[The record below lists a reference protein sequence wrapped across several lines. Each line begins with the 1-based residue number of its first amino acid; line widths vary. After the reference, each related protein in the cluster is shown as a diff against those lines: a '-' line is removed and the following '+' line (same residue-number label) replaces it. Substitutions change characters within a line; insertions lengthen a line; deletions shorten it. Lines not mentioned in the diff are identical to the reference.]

1 MSQKFLSQ
9 KILKLRRVQP
19 LQTLTAFL
27 VGLTFLVS
35 IILGASAYELPA
47 QAVSLTPE
55 AKAYQVDH
63 SDTQVRVNPG
73 QYKDKVEETGGELG
87 DSLKN
92 TADTVRERL
101 NLDQPLPESTKDF
114 FKQVRGEDVTV
125 EEPRPSGK
133 SSGDHD
139 PSLPLR

>member
-1 MSQKFLSQ
+1 MSQFLQ
-9 KILKLRRVQP
+9 LHRVQP
-19 LQTLTAFL
+19 LRTLTALL
-27 VGLTFLVS
+27 VGLIFLVS
-35 IILGASAYELPA
+35 IILVASVYALPA
-47 QAVSLTPE
+47 QATPLTPE

-63 SDTQVRVNPG
+63 SDTQVRINPG
-73 QYKDKVEETGGELG
+73 QYKEKAEETGNQLGE
-87 DSLKN
+87 SLKN

-133 SSGDHD
+133 
-139 PSLPLR
+139 